1 MKINLDAYMTIDFWR
16 YINPLY
22 GSMCICD
29 ADSSLWLYLHAV
41 TSAVQRIPETAY
53 TVRCGVTI
61 VQVLFKVIEIGTNRK
76 PICDFL
82 LVFHCNYMPIFY
94 RFRYTTVYWQN
105 FFLLFLLTVVSLE
118 ALALDVPL
126 VSMI

>member
-61 VQVLFKVIEIGTNRK
+61 VQCYSRSSKLAPIESQYATS
-76 PICDFL
+76 
-82 LVFHCNYMPIFY
+82 Y
-94 RFRYTTVYWQN
+94 
-105 FFLLFLLTVVSLE
+105 
-118 ALALDVPL
+118 
-126 VSMI
+126 